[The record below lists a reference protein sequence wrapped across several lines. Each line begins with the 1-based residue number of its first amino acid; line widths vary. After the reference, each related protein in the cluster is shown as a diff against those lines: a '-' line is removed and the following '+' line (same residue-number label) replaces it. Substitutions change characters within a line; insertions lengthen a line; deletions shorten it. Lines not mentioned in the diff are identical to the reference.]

1 MRNGVTLALL
11 PLVIPKRTR
20 DSETTPLD
28 RRIESLALMARQRGH
43 PPTAVERMAG
53 VVTEWT
59 GRTSAFM
66 WALTL
71 VVAWIISGPIFHF
84 SDSWQLVINTA
95 TNLVTF
101 LMVFLIQRAQN
112 KDTMALQIK
121 VNELIAA
128 HHGPHNSLIAIE
140 QLSEEELRLLQ
151 RRILRLARLS
161 QQRSDATSVPPVGED
176 RLDSACR

>member
-1 MRNGVTLALL
+1 VNLAVL
-11 PLVIPKRTR
+11 PLVLTERTR
-20 DSETTPLD
+20 TSEIAPLD
-28 RRIESLALMARQRGH
+28 QRIENLALIARKRGH

-53 VVTEWT
+53 TVTEWT

-71 VVAWIISGPIFHF
+71 VVAWIISGPLFHF
-84 SDSWQLVINTA
+84 SDSWQLVINTV

-112 KDTMALQIK
+112 KDTLALQIK

-128 HHGPHNSLIAIE
+128 HQGPHNSVIAIE
-140 QLSEEELRLLQ
+140 QLSEDELRLLEQ
-151 RRILRLARLS
+151 RILTLARLS
-161 QQRSDATSVPPVGED
+161 QRGDVSSMAPVAED
-176 RLDSACR
+176 SRRTAKTRRP

>member
-1 MRNGVTLALL
+1 MALGVDLALV
-11 PLVIPKRTR
+11 PLVIPKRAR
-20 DSETTPLD
+20 DSQTTPLD
-28 RRIESLALMARQRGH
+28 QRIESLALMARKRGH

-71 VVAWIISGPIFHF
+71 VVVWIISGPLFHF

-112 KDTMALQIK
+112 KDTLALQIK
-121 VNELIAA
+121 VNELIAG
-128 HHGPHNSLIAIE
+128 HEGTHNSLIAIE
-140 QLSEEELRLLQ
+140 QLSEDELRLLQ
-151 RRILRLARLS
+151 QRILRLARLS
-161 QQRSDATSVPPVGED
+161 QSGRQCEGE
-176 RLDSACR
+176 